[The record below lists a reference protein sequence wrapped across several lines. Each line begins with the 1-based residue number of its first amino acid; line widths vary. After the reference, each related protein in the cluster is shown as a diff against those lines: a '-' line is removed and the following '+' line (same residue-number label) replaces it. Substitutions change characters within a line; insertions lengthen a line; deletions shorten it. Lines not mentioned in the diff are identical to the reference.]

1 MSDYQQSVSNLL
13 YLRITTQ
20 TTDNSLNTV
29 EETNTNGV
37 GEKESEEEE
46 DKEEETEVETKEE
59 EESTGTTKE

>member
-13 YLRITTQ
+13 FFRITTL

-29 EETNTNGV
+29 EETNAN
-37 GEKESEEEE
+37 GEKVSEEVE
-46 DKEEETEVETKEE
+46 DKEEEETKEG

>member
-13 YLRITTQ
+13 YFRITTQ

-29 EETNTNGV
+29 EQTNTNGV

-46 DKEEETEVETKEE
+46 DKEEEETKEG